1 MATRPLLVTICGQFT
16 DTKYRFDSQQVKK
29 KLIPCSSHVAK
40 RRDPWKF

>member
-1 MATRPLLVTICGQFT
+1 MATRPFLVTIFWEFT
-16 DTKYRFDSQQVKK
+16 DTKHRLDSQQVKK